1 MHRENLYVLDRVRT
15 EEIRIYLDILWL
27 NKRNNG
33 VQAILIKYIELMKE
47 ETQRGYQT
55 REGKNFV
62 SDFQTS
68 VAN

>member
-1 MHRENLYVLDRVRT
+1 
-15 EEIRIYLDILWL
+15 
-27 NKRNNG
+27 
-33 VQAILIKYIELMKE
+33 MKE